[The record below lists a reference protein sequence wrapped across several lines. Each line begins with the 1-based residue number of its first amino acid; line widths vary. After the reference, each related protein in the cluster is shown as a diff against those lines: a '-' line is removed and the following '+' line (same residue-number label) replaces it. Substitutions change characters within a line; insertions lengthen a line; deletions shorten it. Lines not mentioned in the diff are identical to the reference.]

1 MKSSKGKT
9 TTYKAISTSLSA
21 EFLGRNC
28 GIEEKGSVHLNWWK
42 GGTYKQ
48 DDPTQQ
54 GSQSESTE
62 KQEASQTSKRWGNS
76 APAKQLCKTLCDPV
90 DYTAHGILPTQ
101 GSNPGLP
108 HCRRILYQLSCKRSP
123 KMLYKTT
130 DAERTSLYAENTRK
144 RPTETSAKQLRKRQ

>member
-54 GSQSESTE
+54 GSQSDSTE
-62 KQEASQTSKRWGNS
+62 KQEASQTSKHWGNS
-76 APAKQLCKTLCDPV
+76 APAKQLCKTLCDPM
-90 DYTAHGILPTQ
+90 DCISQPRDPTQ
-101 GSNPGLP
+101 AS
-108 HCRRILYQLSCKRSP
+108 RIAGGFFTSWAAREAQKCYIKQQ
-123 KMLYKTT
+123 MLKQRLCTQKTQE
-130 DAERTSLYAENTRK
+130 DLQ
-144 RPTETSAKQLRKRQ
+144 KQAQNN